1 MSIKKS
7 YNSLFRHIYAVTLFI
22 LFSFTMNSLVQA
34 ETSEEYSIIEWKDLV
49 PASWDRPLI
58 GPDPTEH
65 HHVNKNS
72 LVIKLDKQNIKLA
85 GYMLPVKFTSNMVS
99 EFILMPYLKHHVKA
113 HAHHEPNQM
122 VYVKLS
128 QPIEATNPYAPVWVS
143 GQLVLESV
151 DTPEGHTGY
160 TLNEATTEEYLY

>member
-7 YNSLFRHIYAVTLFI
+7 YGSSFRNIYAVTLFV
-22 LFSFTMNSLVQA
+22 LFGFTMNSLVQA
-34 ETSEEYSIIEWKDLV
+34 ETSEEYSVIEWKDLV

-99 EFILMPYLKHHVKA
+99 EFILMPYLKHHVKS

-122 VYVKLS
+122 IYVKLS
-128 QPIEATNPYAPVWVS
+128 QPLEMTSPYSPVWAS
-143 GQLVLESV
+143 GQLLLESV
-151 DTPEGHTGY
+151 DTDEGHTGY
-160 TLNEATTEEYLY
+160 TLSEATTEEYSY